1 MSQSL
6 TTTPQVRGQ
15 LASMLAGTA
24 TNRAD
29 NCRIHGSFANT
40 KMPNGQWAGCP
51 HCVMEDAK
59 GVSQAEVSQTSEAS
73 NRRRLE
79 KLREESLIPKRF
91 VHKTLHGFKSHTREQ
106 AYVLNVC
113 QAYVSKFDERLAQ
126 GGGLIFTGS
135 VGTGKSHLAYAI
147 GNALLASGRV
157 VMGIDVYELIDL
169 IKERAFSKEKA
180 GSEREAIRAF
190 VGGLDL
196 LILDEVGA
204 QLGTEWE
211 RLMLFK
217 IINERYKQMLPTIL
231 ISNLETDLLEEYLG
245 KRIIDRMQEGGG
257 ATLKLDWDSYRTQ
270 RGAA

>member
-1 MSQSL
+1 MPQPL

-24 TNRAD
+24 TTKPD
-29 NCRIHGSFANT
+29 HCRIHGAFANT
-40 KMPNGQWAGCP
+40 QMPNGQWAGCP
-51 HCVMEDAK
+51 QCVMEDVK
-59 GVSQAEVSQTSEAS
+59 GVSQAEVNHANDAGS
-73 NRRRLE
+73 RRRLE
-79 KLREESLIPKRF
+79 KLREESLIPRRF
-91 VHKTLHGFKSHTREQ
+91 VDKSLDGFHARDRDQ

-113 QAYVSKFDERLAQ
+113 RAYVSKFDERLAQ

-147 GNALLASGRV
+147 GNALLAGGRV

-169 IKERAFSKEKA
+169 IKERAFSKEKGA
-180 GSEREAIRAF
+180 SEREAIRAF
-190 VGGLDL
+190 VSGLDL

-231 ISNLETDLLEEYLG
+231 ISNLEREQLDDYLG

-257 ATLKLDWDSYRTQ
+257 TTLKLDWGSYRAQ

>member
-1 MSQSL
+1 MAQPL

-24 TNRAD
+24 DTRAD
-29 NCRIHGSFANT
+29 HCRVHGAFANT

-51 HCVMEDAK
+51 QCVMEDAK
-59 GVSQAEVSQTSEAS
+59 GVSQAEVSQASEAGS
-73 NRRRLE
+73 RRRLE

-91 VHKTLHGFKSHTREQ
+91 VSKSLTGFEAQSREQ
-106 AYVLNVC
+106 QYVLSVCRAYVTR
-113 QAYVSKFDERLAQ
+113 FDERLAQ

-169 IKERAFSKEKA
+169 IKERAFSKEKGA
-180 GSEREAIRAF
+180 SEREAIRAF

-196 LILDEVGA
+196 LVLDEVGA

-231 ISNLETDLLEEYLG
+231 ISNLEADKLEDYMG

-257 ATLKLDWDSYRTQ
+257 ATLKLDWGSYRTQ
-270 RGAA
+270 RGVA